1 MGEDVVLVNR
11 APVLTLWA
19 AVVAQRLGFDED
31 EALSL
36 GRAVAALNAQSK
48 GRSLGIFKPAQKA
61 DEARRQARER
71 PAELLW
77 VRLCNR
83 AIPAKM
89 TDKGLRAVLKGKVL
103 EAEPARRY
111 LESKFGDSLP
121 RVRQA
126 MEALAQAYP
135 PDELAEK
142 AFELYEKFRPEIP
155 PGRAGWGR
163 KGELRLE
170 LIRQLAAEASDKGGQ
185 GIARG
190 CSTS

>member
-1 MGEDVVLVNR
+1 MSAPEVIDMGEDVVLVNR

-19 AVVAQRLGFDED
+19 AVVAERLGFEED

-48 GRSLGIFKPAQKA
+48 GRALGIFKPAEKA
-61 DEARRQARER
+61 EEARKAAKER
-71 PAELLW
+71 PEELLW

-83 AIPAKM
+83 NIPAKV

-111 LESKFGDSLP
+111 LESKFGDALE
-121 RVRQA
+121 RVRAA
-126 MEALAQAYP
+126 MRELAEAYP
-135 PDELAEK
+135 PDELAQK
-142 AFELYEKFRPEIP
+142 AFELYERFRPEIP

-163 KGELRLE
+163 KGELRLD
-170 LIRQLAAEASDKGGQ
+170 LIRQLAAEA
-185 GIARG
+185 RG
-190 CSTS
+190 S